1 MTVASIA
8 MIISMIKLR
17 GERTSVITGEK
28 IVAIFDIVTH
38 MPIAVDV
45 KMVG

>member
-1 MTVASIA
+1 
-8 MIISMIKLR
+8 MIIRMIKLS